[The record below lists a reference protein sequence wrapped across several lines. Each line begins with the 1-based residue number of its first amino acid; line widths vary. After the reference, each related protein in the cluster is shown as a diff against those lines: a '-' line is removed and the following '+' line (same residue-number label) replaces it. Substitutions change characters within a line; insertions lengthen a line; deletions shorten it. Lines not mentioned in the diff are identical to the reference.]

1 MKKLNLDVRGF
12 ACPMPVIKTKNM
24 LEEND
29 GSLSLEVIV
38 DNDVAVQNVTK
49 FAKSQNLEVTS
60 EKIGDDF
67 KLIIN
72 RDNSNENGEYQISKQ
87 NDKLELKALQSS
99 SNGAQTILITTDKL
113 GKGNDELGAIL
124 MKSFIF
130 SLKESKPIPQKLI
143 FLNSGVN
150 LTTTNKEAIENLKIM
165 QENGTQIVSCGTC
178 LDFYNLKDQVKVGTI
193 GNMYDI
199 VDSLNQAINKFV
211 I

>member
-87 NDKLELKALQSS
+87 NDKSELKALQSS

-199 VDSLNQAINKFV
+199 VDSLNQATNKFV